1 MTEEKRQKTRVPFQ
15 TQVVIRSGGEEIISE
30 ADSRDISLRGMFVR
44 TRQPLSVDTACQVE
58 ILLTGSSSRLSIRV
72 QGRVAR
78 EERGGVGIVFDSL
91 DIDSYYHLKNLLLY
105 NAQDPDAL
113 EKEILPIP

>member
-1 MTEEKRQKTRVPFQ
+1 MGEEKRKRTRVAFE
-15 TQVVIRSGGEEIISE
+15 TRVALKAGETRIVSD
-30 ADSRDISLRGMFVR
+30 ASSRDISLQGMFVR
-44 TRQPLSVDTACQVE
+44 TDQPLAVGTACDME

-78 EERGGVGIVFDSL
+78 QGAAGVAVVFDSL
-91 DIDSYYHLKNLLLY
+91 DVDSYYHLKNLLLY
-105 NAQDPDAL
+105 NAQDPDSL

>member
-1 MTEEKRQKTRVPFQ
+1 MTDEKRQKTRVPFHA
-15 TQVVIRSGGEEIISE
+15 QVVIRAGGEEIISD
-30 ADSRDISLRGMFVR
+30 ADSQDISLRGMFVR
-44 TRQPLSVDTACQVE
+44 SQRSLSVNTACQVE

-72 QGRVAR
+72 EGRVAR
-78 EERGGVGIVFDSL
+78 EDKGGMGIVFDSL
-91 DIDSYYHLKNLLLY
+91 DLDSYYHLKNLLLY